1 LEKSRQASEDA
12 VRKATDQI
20 QDLTNQMIKGLDDLL
35 GKKEKEIME
44 F

>member
-1 LEKSRQASEDA
+1 

-20 QDLTNQMIKGLDDLL
+20 QDLTNRMIKGLDDLL